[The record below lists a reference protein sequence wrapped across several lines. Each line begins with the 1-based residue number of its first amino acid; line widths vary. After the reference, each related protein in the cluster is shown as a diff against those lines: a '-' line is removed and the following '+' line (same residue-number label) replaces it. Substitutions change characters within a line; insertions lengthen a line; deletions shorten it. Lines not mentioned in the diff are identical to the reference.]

1 LTILI
6 NIIGS
11 VALLLWGIRMVRT
24 AVMRS
29 FGAELRSLLA
39 GALSRRFSA
48 FLAGAGITT
57 LLQSS
62 TATSLLVVS
71 FTNSGALS
79 AALGLAILLGADVG
93 TTLVVQIFSQRIEW
107 LSPFFVA
114 IGVISFLSSQNS
126 RVRNLGRGCIGL
138 GLIALALQG
147 ISSAAQPLAASDAVQ
162 SMLQSGAS
170 EPILMV
176 VVVAALT
183 VLVHSSVAIVLLVGT
198 LAAAG
203 ALTLHQAFA
212 LVIGANL
219 GGAMLPVLATWMQP
233 AAARTPAIANALV
246 RATGVIATLPFIA
259 NTAAIAGDFNVAPQL
274 AVAHFHTVFNLALAL
289 LALPFIH
296 PIAAFVTSF
305 FQDDAAVSSGQ
316 YISKLDDDDFESPA
330 VALACATREALQ
342 IGDAVEEMLERTFEV
357 FRDDDADGR
366 KYIKA
371 LDDEVDRL
379 HGGIKI
385 YLAKLMRAELS
396 QDESERTIEVLS
408 FATNLEHIGDII
420 DRNLMVLAAKKKRA
434 KAMFSVEGL
443 KELEEF
449 HSDIHTNM
457 KRAINIFISGDLELA
472 RQLLAQKTLIRDKER
487 HSIEQHFERLGK
499 GATQSID
506 TSSLHLDILRD
517 LKRIN
522 SHLTSVAYPILER
535 AGELAESRLRT
546 TDVR

>member
-1 LTILI
+1 MTVLI

-29 FGAELRSLLA
+29 FGAEMRSLLA

-48 FLAGAGITT
+48 FLAGGAITT

-62 TATSLLVVS
+62 TATAHLVVS
-71 FTNSGALS
+71 FANSGALT
-79 AALGLAILLGADVG
+79 AAVGLAILLGADVG

-107 LSPFFVA
+107 LSPVFIA
-114 IGVISFLSSQNS
+114 IGVISFLSSENS
-126 RVRNLGRGCIGL
+126 RIRNVGRGCIGL
-138 GLIALALQG
+138 GLITLALQG
-147 ISSAAQPLAASDAVQ
+147 ISGAAKPLAASDVVQ
-162 SMLQSGAS
+162 SILQSGAS

-176 VVVAALT
+176 VVVAGLT
-183 VLVHSSVAIVLLVGT
+183 MLVHSSVAIVLLIGT
-198 LAAAG
+198 LAAAQT
-203 ALTLHQAFA
+203 LTLQQAFA
-212 LVIGANL
+212 LVLGANL

-233 AAARTPAIANALV
+233 AISRSPAIANALV
-246 RATGVIATLPFIA
+246 RVAGVVATLPFIINA
-259 NTAAIAGDFNVAPQL
+259 AMFAEGFAIAPQV
-274 AVAHFHTVFNLALAL
+274 AVAQFHTVFNLALAL

-296 PIAAFVTSF
+296 PIVALVAGFFREEEAA
-305 FQDDAAVSSGQ
+305 SSSQ
-316 YISKLDDDDFESPA
+316 YVSKLDDDEIDSPA

-357 FRDDDADGR
+357 IRDDDVDGR

-379 HGGIKI
+379 HSGIKI
-385 YLAKLMRAELS
+385 YLARLMRADLS
-396 QDESERTIEVLS
+396 KEEVERTIVVLS

-434 KAMFSVEGL
+434 KAVFSMEGL
-443 KELEEF
+443 REIEEF
-449 HSDIHTNM
+449 HGQVCANM
-457 KRAINIFISGDLELA
+457 KRAINVFVSGDLALA
-472 RQLLAQKTLIRDKER
+472 RQLLAQKTAIRDKER
-487 HSIEQHFERLGK
+487 RSIERHFERLGE

-535 AGELAESRLRT
+535 AGELAESRLRK
-546 TDVR
+546 TDAA

>member
-1 LTILI
+1 MIVLI

-29 FGAELRSLLA
+29 FGAELRNLLA
-39 GALSRRFSA
+39 GVLSRRFRA
-48 FLAGAGITT
+48 FLAGIGVTA

-62 TATSLLVVS
+62 TATALLVVS
-71 FTNSGALS
+71 FGSSGALS

-107 LSPFFVA
+107 LSPFFIAV
-114 IGVISFLSSQNS
+114 GVISFLNSQDS
-126 RVRNLGRGCIGL
+126 RLRNIGRGFIGL
-138 GLIALALQG
+138 GLITLALQG
-147 ISSAAQPLAASDAVQ
+147 ISGAAKPLANSDVVQ
-162 SMLQSGAS
+162 AMLQSGAS

-176 VVVAALT
+176 VIIALLT
-183 VLVHSSVAIVLLVGT
+183 VLVHSSVAVVLLVGT

-203 ALTLHQAFA
+203 ALTLQQSFA

-233 AAARTPAIANALV
+233 TNARLPAIANALV
-246 RATGVIATLPFIA
+246 RATGVVVMLPFIA
-259 NTAAIAGDFNVAPQL
+259 NAATFAGGFNISPAL
-274 AVAHFHTVFNLALAL
+274 AVAHFHTVFNLSLAL

-296 PIAAFVTSF
+296 SIVTFVAGF
-305 FQDDAAVSSGQ
+305 FQDQVVAASGQ
-316 YISKLDDDDFESPA
+316 YMSKLDDEEVDSPA
-330 VALACATREALQ
+330 VALACATREVLQ
-342 IGDAVEEMLERTFEV
+342 ISDTVEEMLERTFDV
-357 FRDDDADGR
+357 LRDDDVDGR

-396 QDESERTIEVLS
+396 KEDNARTIEILS

-420 DRNLMVLAAKKKRA
+420 DNNLMVLAAKKRRA
-434 KAMFSVEGL
+434 KAMFSADGL
-443 KELEEF
+443 RELEEF
-449 HSDIHTNM
+449 HDEVHANM
-457 KRAINIFISGDLELA
+457 KRAINIFVSGDLDLA
-472 RQLLAQKTLIRDKER
+472 RQLMAQKTAIRDKER
-487 HSIEQHFERLGK
+487 QSIEKHFERLGS
-499 GATQSID
+499 GAIQSID

-517 LKRIN
+517 LKQIN
-522 SHLTSVAYPILER
+522 SHLTYVAYPILER
-535 AGELAESRLRT
+535 AGELAESRLRKS
-546 TDVR
+546 DAA

>member
-316 YISKLDDDDFESPA
+316 YISKLDDNDFESPA

>member
-396 QDESERTIEVLS
+396 QDESERTIEVL
-408 FATNLEHIGDII
+408 GDII

>member
-11 VALLLWGIRMVRT
+11 VVLLLWGIRMVRT

-396 QDESERTIEVLS
+396 QDESVRTIEVLS

>member
-1 LTILI
+1 
-6 NIIGS
+6 
-11 VALLLWGIRMVRT
+11 MVRT